1 MAKFDPAQIR
11 NPSTNQHK
19 IWNGW
24 LRRRDDP
31 LCKISC
37 KSVHWELLGKWVK
50 SNENFS
56 PIYILF
62 FVDQPT
68 GQTARRIF
76 TRDGSDNV
84 ASRKGQTFSRTEIWS

>member
-1 MAKFDPAQIR
+1 M
-11 NPSTNQHK
+11 
-19 IWNGW
+19 
-24 LRRRDDP
+24 
-31 LCKISC
+31 
-37 KSVHWELLGKWVK
+37 K

-84 ASRKGQTFSRTEIWS
+84 ASRKGQTFLGTEIRS